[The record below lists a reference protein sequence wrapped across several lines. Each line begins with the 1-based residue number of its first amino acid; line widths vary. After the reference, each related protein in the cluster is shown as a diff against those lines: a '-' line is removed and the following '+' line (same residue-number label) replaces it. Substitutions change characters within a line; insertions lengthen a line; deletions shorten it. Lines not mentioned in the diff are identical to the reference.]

1 MSLKKKELI
10 NFISYF
16 FLKNL
21 NMNLFMC
28 LHLGTNS
35 SHVLCSDLGS
45 AFMIFQLH
53 IDHISS
59 ITYLLVGFASYRP
72 LKVIMHAAIFEVTD
86 RFREFCTFF
95 FTFVSNRIGMVVVM
109 FFEFF
114 FASTIPLQFPV
125 TLKLDF

>member
-45 AFMIFQLH
+45 AFVIFQLH

-72 LKVIMHAAIFEVTD
+72 FKVIMHAAIFQVTD

-95 FTFVSNRIGMVVVM
+95 FTFVSNRSGMVVVM